1 MLTYVRRCRI
11 IKIQTN
17 KFLRNGD
24 KDMTKTE
31 VQEMIKK
38 CREEAT
44 KYYEDGNL
52 KEGKKWEKELKYFE
66 KLLKNYE

>member
-1 MLTYVRRCRI
+1 
-11 IKIQTN
+11 
-17 KFLRNGD
+17 
-24 KDMTKTE
+24 MTKTE